1 MPMFDSIFGGKSVA
15 HGAVIAV
22 EPLSEAINFCTATGD
37 QNGLLTNSANY
48 KVRAF
53 DQEFYDRLAKIVKQQ
68 QEKNPKMDLQ
78 KAAVILPDQ
87 LFLLDMISVPVIHRK
102 AMQHSLSLAIE
113 AVYKNAE
120 DLNLVTYAVQQ
131 NKQVAT
137 FGLAGARRDL
147 LEKVRQTLADSG
159 VAVTGITF
167 ASNAMVNG
175 AFALNPKLKG
185 DTFLLLDIKENY
197 SRFAFV
203 VRGCTMGYYDLPFGY
218 GMLYKS
224 RLADEDML
232 FNHRA
237 GELLVLNAKE
247 RARAKQLTM
256 EGANPNEQTGEEG
269 TTYEQGRDGTLR
281 KVPRKLPK
289 FMQRPV
295 PQSRE
300 EYLYENFR
308 IFIKW
313 ALDLIG
319 NNRDIV
325 SLAKL
330 DTVYVNMPA
339 EYGFLFETVNKRR
352 TSHGVTFAPLLSDST
367 EMTMAENLELYGG
380 FFLGQYNEA
389 NTF

>member
-1 MPMFDSIFGGKSVA
+1 MPMFDNMFGGKSVA
-15 HGAVIAV
+15 QGAVIAI
-22 EPLSEAINFCTATGD
+22 EPLSETIHFCTATGD
-37 QNGLLTNSANY
+37 QRAMKTSSANY
-48 KVRAF
+48 KPRAF
-53 DQEFYDRLAKIVKQQ
+53 DQEFYDRLTKIVKQQ
-68 QEKNPKMDLQ
+68 REKKPKMDLQ

-87 LFLLDMISVPVIHRK
+87 LFLLDMVSVPMIHRK

-113 AVYKNAE
+113 SVYKNAE
-120 DLNLVTYAVQQ
+120 DLSLVTYPVQQ

-147 LEKVRQTLADSG
+147 LDQVRQTFADSG

-218 GMLYKS
+218 EMLHKS
-224 RLADEDML
+224 RLAEEDML
-232 FNHRA
+232 FDHRA

-256 EGANPNEQTGEEG
+256 EGEIPSGQTGEE
-269 TTYEQGRDGTLR
+269 TTTSQGRDGTLR

-295 PQSRE
+295 PQSQDD
-300 EYLYENFR
+300 YLYENFR

-325 SLAKL
+325 SLDKL

-339 EYGFLFETVNKRR
+339 EYNFLFDVVNKRR
-352 TSHGVTFAPLLSDST
+352 ESHGVTFAPLLSNGI
-367 EMTMAENLELYGG
+367 EMTTAKNLELYGG

>member
-1 MPMFDSIFGGKSVA
+1 MFDNMFGGKSVA
-15 HGAVIAV
+15 QGAVIAI
-22 EPLSEAINFCTATGD
+22 EPLSETIHFCTATGD
-37 QNGLLTNSANY
+37 QRAMKTSSANY
-48 KVRAF
+48 KPRAF
-53 DQEFYDRLAKIVKQQ
+53 DQEFYDRLTKIVKQQ
-68 QEKNPKMDLQ
+68 REKKPKMDLQ

-87 LFLLDMISVPVIHRK
+87 LFLLDMVSVPMIHRK

-113 AVYKNAE
+113 SVYKNAE
-120 DLNLVTYAVQQ
+120 DLSLVTYAVQQ

-147 LEKVRQTLADSG
+147 LDQVRQTFADSG

-218 GMLYKS
+218 EMLYKS
-224 RLADEDML
+224 RLAEEDML
-232 FNHRA
+232 FDHRA

-256 EGANPNEQTGEEG
+256 EGEIPSGQTGEE
-269 TTYEQGRDGTLR
+269 TTTSQGRDGTLR

-295 PQSRE
+295 PQSQDD
-300 EYLYENFR
+300 YLYENFR

-325 SLAKL
+325 SLDKL

-339 EYGFLFETVNKRR
+339 EYNFLFDVVNKRR
-352 TSHGVTFAPLLSDST
+352 ESHGVTFAPLLSNGI
-367 EMTMAENLELYGG
+367 EMTTAKNLELYGG

>member
-1 MPMFDSIFGGKSVA
+1 MPMFDNMFGGKSVA
-15 HGAVIAV
+15 QGAVIAI
-22 EPLSEAINFCTATGD
+22 EPLSETIHFCTATGD
-37 QNGLLTNSANY
+37 QRAMKTSSANY
-48 KVRAF
+48 KPRAF
-53 DQEFYDRLAKIVKQQ
+53 DQEFYDRLTKIVKQQ
-68 QEKNPKMDLQ
+68 REKKPKMDLQ

-87 LFLLDMISVPVIHRK
+87 LFLLDMVSVPMIHRK

-113 AVYKNAE
+113 SVYKNAE
-120 DLNLVTYAVQQ
+120 DLSLVTYAVQQ

-147 LEKVRQTLADSG
+147 LDQVRQTFADSG

-203 VRGCTMGYYDLPFGY
+203 VRGCTMGYYDLPFGHE
-218 GMLYKS
+218 MLYKS
-224 RLADEDML
+224 RLAEEDML
-232 FNHRA
+232 FDHRA

-256 EGANPNEQTGEEG
+256 EGEIPSGQTGEE
-269 TTYEQGRDGTLR
+269 TTTSQGRDGTLR

-295 PQSRE
+295 PQSQDD
-300 EYLYENFR
+300 YLYENFR

-325 SLAKL
+325 SLDKL

-339 EYGFLFETVNKRR
+339 EYHFLFDVVNKKRE
-352 TSHGVTFAPLLSDST
+352 SHGVTFAPLLSNGI
-367 EMTMAENLELYGG
+367 EMTTAKNLELYGG

>member
-1 MPMFDSIFGGKSVA
+1 MPMFDNMFGGKSVA
-15 HGAVIAV
+15 QGAVIAV
-22 EPLSEAINFCTATGD
+22 EPLSETIHFCTPTND
-37 QNGLLTNSANY
+37 QRAMKTSSANY
-48 KVRAF
+48 KPQAF
-53 DQEFYDRLAKIVKQQ
+53 DQEFYDQLAKIVKQQ
-68 QEKNPKMDLQ
+68 REKKPKMDLQ
-78 KAAVILPDQ
+78 KAAIVLPDQ
-87 LFLLDMISVPVIHRK
+87 LFLLDMISIPMIHRK
-102 AMQHSLSLAIE
+102 AMQSSLSLAVE
-113 AVYKNAE
+113 AIYKNAE

-131 NKQVAT
+131 NKQLAT

-147 LEKVRQTLADSG
+147 LDQVRQTFADVG
-159 VAVTGITF
+159 VTVTGITF

-185 DTFLLLDIKENY
+185 ETFLLMDIKENY

-203 VRGCTMGYYDLPFGY
+203 VRGCTMGYYDLPFGREV
-218 GMLYKS
+218 LSNS
-224 RLADEDML
+224 RLAEEHML
-232 FNHRA
+232 FDHRA

-256 EGANPNEQTGEEG
+256 EGELPGEQAGEEAMSKG
-269 TTYEQGRDGTLR
+269 
-281 KVPRKLPK
+281 KSSRKLPK

-295 PQSRE
+295 PQSQE

-325 SLAKL
+325 SLDKL
-330 DTVYVNMPA
+330 GTVYVNMPA
-339 EYGFLFETVNKRR
+339 EYHFLFDVINKKRE
-352 TSHGVTFAPLLSDST
+352 SHGVTFAPLLTDGNG
-367 EMTMAENLELYGG
+367 AVAARNLELYGG

>member
-1 MPMFDSIFGGKSVA
+1 MPMFENIFGGKSVA
-15 HGAVIAV
+15 QGAVIAV
-22 EPLSEAINFCTATGD
+22 EPLSETINFCTFAGD
-37 QNGLLTNSANY
+37 QNGLQTNSANY
-48 KVRAF
+48 KVRPF
-53 DQEFYDRLAKIVKQQ
+53 DQEFYDRLAKIVKLQ
-68 QEKNPKMDLQ
+68 QEKNPMMDLQ

-87 LFLLDMISVPVIHRK
+87 LFLLDMVSVPVIHRK

-113 AVYKNAE
+113 SVYKNAE
-120 DLNLVTYAVQQ
+120 DLNLVTYGVQQ

-147 LEKVRQTLADSG
+147 LEQVRQTLADSG
-159 VAVTGITF
+159 VSVTGITF

-224 RLADEDML
+224 RLAEEDML
-232 FNHRA
+232 FDHRA

-256 EGANPNEQTGEEG
+256 EGETPSEQAGEEG
-269 TTYEQGRDGTLR
+269 TTYQQGRDGTLR
-281 KVPRKLPK
+281 KVARKLPK

-300 EYLYENFR
+300 DYVYENFR

-313 ALDLIG
+313 TLDLIG

-339 EYGFLFETVNKRR
+339 EYGFLFESVNKRR
-352 TSHGVTFAPLLSDST
+352 ASHGVTFAPLLSDGT

>member
-1 MPMFDSIFGGKSVA
+1 M
-15 HGAVIAV
+15 
-22 EPLSEAINFCTATGD
+22 
-37 QNGLLTNSANY
+37 
-48 KVRAF
+48 
-53 DQEFYDRLAKIVKQQ
+53 
-68 QEKNPKMDLQ
+68 
-78 KAAVILPDQ
+78 PDQ
-87 LFLLDMISVPVIHRK
+87 LFLLDMVSVPMIHRK

-113 AVYKNAE
+113 SVYKNAE
-120 DLNLVTYAVQQ
+120 DLSLVTYAVQQ

-147 LEKVRQTLADSG
+147 LDQVRQTFADSG

-203 VRGCTMGYYDLPFGY
+203 VRGCTMGYYDLPFGHE
-218 GMLYKS
+218 MLYKS
-224 RLADEDML
+224 RLAEEDML
-232 FNHRA
+232 FDHRA

-256 EGANPNEQTGEEG
+256 EGEIPSGQTGEE
-269 TTYEQGRDGTLR
+269 TTTSQGRDGTLR

-295 PQSRE
+295 PQSQDD
-300 EYLYENFR
+300 YLYENFR

-325 SLAKL
+325 SLDKL

-339 EYGFLFETVNKRR
+339 EYSFLFDVVNKRR
-352 TSHGVTFAPLLSDST
+352 ESHGVTFAPLLSNGI
-367 EMTMAENLELYGG
+367 EMTTAKNLELYGG

>member
-1 MPMFDSIFGGKSVA
+1 MFDNMFGGKSVA
-15 HGAVIAV
+15 QGAVIAI
-22 EPLSEAINFCTATGD
+22 EPLSETIHFCTATGD
-37 QNGLLTNSANY
+37 QRAMKTSSANY
-48 KVRAF
+48 KPRAF
-53 DQEFYDRLAKIVKQQ
+53 DQEFYDRLTKIVKQQ
-68 QEKNPKMDLQ
+68 REKKPKMDLQ

-87 LFLLDMISVPVIHRK
+87 LFLLDMVSVPMIHRK

-113 AVYKNAE
+113 SVYKNAE
-120 DLNLVTYAVQQ
+120 DLSLVTYAVQQ

-147 LEKVRQTLADSG
+147 LDQVRQTFADSG

-218 GMLYKS
+218 EMLYKS
-224 RLADEDML
+224 RLAEEDML
-232 FNHRA
+232 FDHRA

-256 EGANPNEQTGEEG
+256 EGEIPSGQTGEE
-269 TTYEQGRDGTLR
+269 TTTSQGRDGTLR

-295 PQSRE
+295 PQSQDD
-300 EYLYENFR
+300 YLYENFR

-325 SLAKL
+325 SLDKL

-339 EYGFLFETVNKRR
+339 EYSFLFDVVNKRR
-352 TSHGVTFAPLLSDST
+352 ESHGVTFAPLLSNGI
-367 EMTMAENLELYGG
+367 EMTTAKNLELYGG